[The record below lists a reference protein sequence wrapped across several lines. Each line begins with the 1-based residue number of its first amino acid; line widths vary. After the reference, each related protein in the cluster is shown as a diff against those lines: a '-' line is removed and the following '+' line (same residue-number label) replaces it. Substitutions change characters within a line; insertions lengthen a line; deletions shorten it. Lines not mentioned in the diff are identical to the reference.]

1 MANRFIVSTLTASA
15 VAAAYFLGKDEN
27 REKVA
32 KYVNSEKLG
41 EYVNKENLGKY
52 VNKEKISQYVNRA
65 KAEIRGETKE
75 DENEHL
81 REKVGHSDPEDL
93 QDNRMV
99 DEGAQ
104 FSVNYYNENLKDE
117 EDKEK

>member
-1 MANRFIVSTLTASA
+1 MNMANRFIVSTLTASA

-27 REKVA
+27 REKVN
-32 KYVNSEKLG
+32 KYVNENREK
-41 EYVNKENLGKY
+41 VGKY
-52 VNKEKISQYVNRA
+52 VNKEKISQYVDRA

-75 DENEHL
+75 DEDAHL
-81 REKVGHSDPEDL
+81 RSKVGHSDPEDL

-117 EDKEK
+117 EDKK